1 MVYPKR
7 GDIYW
12 VQLDPVIGSEI
23 SKTRPALVI
32 SNDIGNEYSDR
43 VIVAPI
49 TSKGLSK
56 IYPFEVAIPK
66 GGAGLEEG
74 SKILLDQI
82 RTVDK
87 MRLAKRVGRV
97 SPEIMLE
104 VDRAIHLS
112 LGLGN

>member
-1 MVYPKR
+1 MSYPKR

-12 VQLDPVIGSEI
+12 VQLDPAIGSEI
-23 SKTRPALVI
+23 NKTRPAFII
-32 SNDIGNEYSDR
+32 SNDIGNEHSDR

-66 GGAGLEEG
+66 GAAGLEED

-87 MRLAKRVGRV
+87 MRLAKRVGRL
-97 SPEIMLE
+97 SPEMMFN

>member
-1 MVYPKR
+1 MPYPKR

-12 VQLDPVIGSEI
+12 VQLDPAIGSEI
-23 SKTRPALVI
+23 SKTRPALII
-32 SNDIGNEYSDR
+32 SNDIGNEHSDR
-43 VIVAPI
+43 VIVTPI

-56 IYPFEVAIPK
+56 TYPFEVAIPK
-66 GGAGLEEG
+66 GAAGLEED

-87 MRLAKRVGRV
+87 MRLAKRVGRL
-97 SPEIMLE
+97 SPEMMFN

>member
-1 MVYPKR
+1 MPYPKR

-43 VIVAPI
+43 VIIAPI

-66 GGAGLEEG
+66 GAAGLEEN

-87 MRLAKRVGRV
+87 TRLAKRVGKV
-97 SPEIMLE
+97 SPEMMFKVE
-104 VDRAIHLS
+104 RAIHLS

>member
-1 MVYPKR
+1 MAYPKR

-12 VQLDPVIGSEI
+12 VQLDPTIGSEI
-23 SKTRPALVI
+23 SKTRPALII
-32 SNDIGNEYSDR
+32 SNNIGNEYSDR

-49 TSKGLSK
+49 TSKGLFK

-66 GGAGLEEG
+66 GAAGLEED
-74 SKILLDQI
+74 SKIFLDQI

-87 MRLAKRVGRV
+87 TRLAKRVGRL
-97 SPEIMLE
+97 SPEMMLK
-104 VDRAIHLS
+104 VDLAIHLS

>member
-1 MVYPKR
+1 MPYPKR

-66 GGAGLEEG
+66 GVAGLEED

-87 MRLAKRVGRV
+87 TRLAKRIVRL
-97 SPEIMLE
+97 SPEIMFK
-104 VDRAIHLS
+104 VDRAINLS